1 MPAKH
6 PLAKE
11 KSISL
16 SKLATYPI
24 ITYDYAFTG
33 STIVSKVFHDAG
45 LTPNIV
51 LTAIDA
57 DVIKTYVNLGLGIGL
72 IAQMAY
78 DSKRD
83 HGLVSVDV
91 SHLFP
96 TSTTYLGIRRD
107 VFLRGF
113 MYDFIEMFTP
123 QFTKQTIKKMMLEQ
137 ENI

>member
-1 MPAKH
+1 
-6 PLAKE
+6 
-11 KSISL
+11 
-16 SKLATYPI
+16 
-24 ITYDYAFTG
+24 
-33 STIVSKVFHDAG
+33 
-45 LTPNIV
+45 
-51 LTAIDA
+51 
-57 DVIKTYVNLGLGIGL
+57 VIKTYVNLGLGIGL

-78 DSKRD
+78 DLKRD